1 MSIISS
7 LGGGSGLDTT
17 RLIED
22 LANASRTPKVELFA
36 RRVSTVQAKISAVA
50 QARSDLES
58 FANSLAEL
66 VAGGTLQSQPS
77 TSDPSIFSATAS
89 AGARAGA
96 LASELIVDQ
105 LAKAQTIYSGYVSD
119 ATAPIGQGT
128 LTLTVGSQTHSINV
142 VADND
147 SLAGLASAINAA
159 ASGVTASILTD
170 ASGSRIVLRGQLGNA
185 TAFTLETQDTALQ
198 RFSYGNSVGMTLGQS
213 AQDAKFTV
221 DGVAYARDRNT
232 ITDVFPGVTL
242 SLKKAAPGVPVT
254 LSSSRPNDALRQTLQ
269 DFVAVFNTLK
279 QDLAAAR
286 SVTGGDGAL
295 RTLERQLSDLLTSQ
309 LTSNPN
315 IRNLTDVGIGTNR
328 DGSVSLNATK
338 LEAALRSFPDE
349 VEALFS
355 PTRDSTHTDATD
367 PGIGRVLKSLND
379 KATKGDGILESLRKR
394 LEKEAAGIAKDKER
408 MEVREAA
415 YRSRLERQFGTLDSR
430 ISTLKATQSY
440 LEQQVRVWTNEN

>member
-22 LANASRTPKVELFA
+22 LANASRAPKLELFA

-58 FANSLAEL
+58 FANSLGDL

-89 AGARAGA
+89 PGARAGA

-105 LAKAQTIYSGYVSD
+105 LAKAQTIYSGYVSSSS
-119 ATAPIGQGT
+119 APIGQGS
-128 LTLTVGSQTHSINV
+128 LTLTVGSQTHSINIG
-142 VADND
+142 ADND
-147 SLAGLASAINAA
+147 SLAGLASAINTAS
-159 ASGVTASILTD
+159 SGVTASILTD
-170 ASGSRIVLRGQLGNA
+170 ANGSRLVLRGQLGSA
-185 TAFTLETQDTALQ
+185 KGFTLETLDAALQ
-198 RFSYGNSVGMTLGQS
+198 PFSYGSSEGMTLGQS
-213 AQDAKFTV
+213 AQDAKFMI
-221 DGVAYARDRNT
+221 DGVAYARESNT
-232 ITDVFPGVTL
+232 IADVFPGITL

-254 LSSSRPNDALRQTLQ
+254 LSSSRPTEALRQTIQ

-295 RTLERQLSDLLTSQ
+295 RALERQLSDLLTSQ

-315 IRNLTDVGIGTNR
+315 IRNLSDVGVGTNR
-328 DGSVSLNATK
+328 DGTVSLNAAK
-338 LEAALRSFPDE
+338 LEAALKNFPDA

-379 KATKGDGILESLRKR
+379 NATKGDGILESLRKR
-394 LEKEAAGIAKDKER
+394 LEKEAAGITKDKER

-430 ISTLKATQSY
+430 IATLRATQSY
-440 LEQQVRVWTNEN
+440 LEQQVKVWTNEN